1 MSNPERNTTTIPH
14 HAVLHRE
21 GPGFAVTVL
30 PASPYEV
37 NYVPAHHVIGFT
49 FEGQRGVDA
58 FGGSRRRVFDAE
70 PWRLAF
76 TPAGCDVFS
85 ASEKG
90 GEYLLL
96 SVAPETFARHAPG
109 TVRGRL
115 PQITNV
121 ADPLFTPLAIGLRR
135 AAMLGA
141 PAPLAIETLVA
152 AAVERISAVLDA
164 GTLRAK
170 PERRMTSWR
179 LKRIYD
185 HFEARLAEEIH
196 LADVAS
202 DIGLSESYLARA
214 FRAATGTT
222 LHATLLERRIARAR
236 RLIEAA
242 LRHDAPASLADVA
255 AATGFSSHAHMT
267 TAFRRVLGVTPSGW
281 MRMVRTTQRERSQ
294 NFSRETPKSD
304 L

>member
-1 MSNPERNTTTIPH
+1 M
-14 HAVLHRE
+14 
-21 GPGFAVTVL
+21 VL

-196 LADVAS
+196 LTDVAI

-242 LRHDAPASLADVA
+242 LRRDAPASLADVA